1 VNRAFEQKL
10 DQKSKEVSRLKEANK
25 RLEDLCVNKQ
35 LKERVQLQLELQEPI
50 R

>member
-10 DQKSKEVSRLKEANK
+10 DQKSKEVSK